1 MKTKT
6 LLVIAPLALGALSAC
21 QSEMDRQRPLTKA
34 PAATVVGPAEDCIP
48 LASLSSSRVHDDYTI
63 DFKVGSRTYRN
74 TLPNKCPSLGFEKA
88 FTYSTSLTRL
98 CSTDI
103 IYVLR
108 QGAGQLDRGAGCGL
122 GRFVPVELTTDKPE
136 G

>member
-1 MKTKT
+1 MKAQA
-6 LLVIAPLALGALSAC
+6 LLATAPLALFALGGC
-21 QSEMDRQRPLTKA
+21 QNDVDRKPVIKA
-34 PAATVVGPAEDCIP
+34 PAAKVVGPARDCIP
-48 LASLSSSRVHDDYTI
+48 IASLNSSRVHDDYTI
-63 DFKVGSRTYRN
+63 DFKAGSQTYRN

-88 FTYSTSLTRL
+88 FTYATSLSQL

-108 QGAGQLDRGAGCGL
+108 QVGGRPERGPGCGL
-122 GRFVPVELTTDKPE
+122 GRFVPVEIVKDKA